1 MPAYPP
7 SCTFYSFYFALTTDA
22 ADASWQC
29 VFIFSLSSPTEI
41 CCWQFF
47 LLCYFLVFVFHFRLL
62 LFVLFACTA
71 YSVVSVCCLP
81 NAWLPSLVFVCL
93 LHASNLNGW
102 IIFLFV
108 SFCFSSCATHFLYI
122 YRCCN
127 STMLGV
133 YSYAAA
139 AARCQGFAP
148 ALICLFIY
156 SLFLYLF
163 LYSCLRGVWR
173 QILHL
178 MQMK

>member
-1 MPAYPP
+1 MLQTHLDSAY
-7 SCTFYSFYFALTTDA
+7 SYFRCRLQRRFAVGSFSFF
-22 ADASWQC
+22 
-29 VFIFSLSSPTEI
+29 VIFL
-41 CCWQFF
+41 
-47 LLCYFLVFVFHFRLL
+47 FVFHFRLL
-62 LFVLFACTA
+62 PFVLFACTA
-71 YSVVSVCCLP
+71 YSVVSVYCLP

-148 ALICLFIY
+148 SVDLFIY
-156 SLFLYLF
+156 IFSIPLFISLFLF
-163 LYSCLRGVWR
+163 KRC
-173 QILHL
+173 
-178 MQMK
+178 MKTNTASNANEVNG